1 MTKRALAMSV
11 YMPQDKL
18 QGVDD
23 AEWEDDEDDVFDF

>member
-1 MTKRALAMSV
+1 
-11 YMPQDKL
+11 MPQDKL